1 MTSMKVSTQPY
12 KGARDFYPEDK
23 RRQQWLFDTWKQVVE
38 RYGYEEYDAPILEP
52 TDLYLMKGSQEIVN
66 DQTYTFKDRGD
77 RSVTIRTEMTPTV
90 SRMVAGR
97 RQELSYPLRWYSI
110 PNLWRYERMQRG
122 RLREFWQLNVDMFG
136 VGSVSAELEMLQIVD
151 DLFQAF
157 KAKRSSYVIRV
168 NSRVLVNTMFEFICD
183 MNDEQSAQLIR
194 LTDRMNKMSATE
206 FRKAVDLVTKN
217 MAKTDKIISLLKAKT
232 IKELP
237 AELQAS
243 PSVQELNTLLQ
254 NCQNMGIRNVEFD
267 ITLMRGFDYYTDIV
281 FEAFDTNPENNR
293 SILGGGRYDGLV
305 AQFGVDAVPTVG
317 FAVGDVVFM
326 DFLETHKLVPD
337 LKPKTDVVILV
348 REDESVAPAQKIA
361 GELREMSVN
370 VAVDFSGKK
379 IDKQLKSAIKT
390 GVRYLLFVGVEEV
403 AGELYILKDIQTGK
417 EEKHSLK
424 RIISIVKDSR
434 K

>member
-1 MTSMKVSTQPY
+1 MKVSTQPY
-12 KGARDFYPEDK
+12 KGARDFYPEEK

-66 DQTYTFKDRGD
+66 EQTYTFKDRGD

-157 KAKRSSYVIRV
+157 KAKRSSYVVRV
-168 NSRVLVNTMFEFICD
+168 NSRVLVNTMFEFICE

-281 FEAFDTNPENNR
+281 FEAFDTNLENNR

-305 AQFGVDAVPTVG
+305 AQFGVDSVPTVG

-361 GELREMSVN
+361 GELREMSIN
-370 VAVDFSGKK
+370 VSVDYSGKK
-379 IDKQLKSAIKT
+379 IDKQLKNAIKT
-390 GVRYLLFVGVEEV
+390 GVQHVLFVGTEEV
-403 AGELYILKDIQTGK
+403 ASERYVLKDTQTNK